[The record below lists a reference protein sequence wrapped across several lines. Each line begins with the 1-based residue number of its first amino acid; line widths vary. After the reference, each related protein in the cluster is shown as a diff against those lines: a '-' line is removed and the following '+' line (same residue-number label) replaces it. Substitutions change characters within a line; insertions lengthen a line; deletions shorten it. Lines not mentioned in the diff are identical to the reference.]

1 MDETFIQERIRQ
13 LVADS
18 GKSEKLVSRELGRSA
33 GYIQS
38 LTSGKSMPS
47 LLMFFQVCA
56 YFDIEPRDFFDPH
69 ISYPLPIQHILS
81 YIYQMTEEDLAVLE
95 PIAQRLCISRS
106 EWEFVLSVFWW
117 NQSLFKIAR
126 IYFFSYNDVG
136 VKRFFD
142 LLTLVSYNISNN
154 IHVLIRKEAANHED
168 SQIIYGWDFRKR
180 TDWSAGCRFREIR
193 ETNQ

>member
-69 ISYPLPIQHILS
+69 FSYPLPIQHILS

-95 PIAQRLCISRS
+95 PIAQRLCIRRS
-106 EWEFVLSVFWW
+106 E
-117 NQSLFKIAR
+117 
-126 IYFFSYNDVG
+126 
-136 VKRFFD
+136 
-142 LLTLVSYNISNN
+142 
-154 IHVLIRKEAANHED
+154 
-168 SQIIYGWDFRKR
+168 
-180 TDWSAGCRFREIR
+180 
-193 ETNQ
+193 

>member
-81 YIYQMTEEDLAVLE
+81 YISDDGRRSCCPGAHCPKTLHQKIRMRVRSFCIWMKSVAL
-95 PIAQRLCISRS
+95 QNRLY
-106 EWEFVLSVFWW
+106 
-117 NQSLFKIAR
+117 LF
-126 IYFFSYNDVG
+126 FQ
-136 VKRFFD
+136 
-142 LLTLVSYNISNN
+142 L
-154 IHVLIRKEAANHED
+154 
-168 SQIIYGWDFRKR
+168 
-180 TDWSAGCRFREIR
+180 
-193 ETNQ
+193 

>member
-95 PIAQRLCISRS
+95 PIAQSLCISRS
-106 EWEFVLSVFWW
+106 E
-117 NQSLFKIAR
+117 
-126 IYFFSYNDVG
+126 
-136 VKRFFD
+136 
-142 LLTLVSYNISNN
+142 
-154 IHVLIRKEAANHED
+154 
-168 SQIIYGWDFRKR
+168 
-180 TDWSAGCRFREIR
+180 
-193 ETNQ
+193 